1 LLILMELPLL
11 AKILATLPEHLS
23 SLRVFSG
30 VRFLCSVLYII
41 VCPFVL
47 FLLAIVLSVF
57 LTASGYPIGS
67 FKPFNNKYNQELSNY
82 IECCYSKA
90 T

>member
-1 LLILMELPLL
+1 MELPLF
-11 AKILATLPEHLS
+11 AKKLPTLPEHMS

-47 FLLAIVLSVF
+47 FPLAIVLPVL
-57 LTASGYPIGS
+57 LTASGYPIDS
-67 FKPFNNKYNQELSNY
+67 FKPFNNKYNHELPNY
-82 IECCYSKA
+82 IDCCYSKA